1 MAVVICMCTY
11 MYVCVCMCVCFPVV
25 KNLSDVFYLC
35 IIMMAYGPSFVKAT
49 IHGIV
54 LNTVQ
59 SLASLP
65 EVMANGRLRHMHTFV
80 QYSVRSRIHVHM
92 YIRISTLTTCTTMYV

>member
-1 MAVVICMCTY
+1 MVLRKMHNIEVTLL
-11 MYVCVCMCVCFPVV
+11 VFSVV
-25 KNLSDVFYLC
+25 KNLTDVFYLC
-35 IIMMAYGPSFVKAT
+35 IIMMAYGPPFVKAT

-65 EVMANGRLRHMHTFV
+65 EVMANGKFT
-80 QYSVRSRIHVHM
+80 Y
-92 YIRISTLTTCTTMYV
+92 

>member
-1 MAVVICMCTY
+1 
-11 MYVCVCMCVCFPVV
+11 MYVCFSVV
-25 KNLSDVFYLC
+25 KNLTDVFYLC

-65 EVMANGRLRHMHTFV
+65 EVMANGRLRHMPYIFSVFCANIYIYNMHTC
-80 QYSVRSRIHVHM
+80 M
-92 YIRISTLTTCTTMYV
+92 YE

>member
-1 MAVVICMCTY
+1 MA
-11 MYVCVCMCVCFPVV
+11 
-25 KNLSDVFYLC
+25 DVFYLC

-59 SLASLP
+59 SLASVP
-65 EVMANGRLRHMHTFV
+65 EVMANG
-80 QYSVRSRIHVHM
+80 M
-92 YIRISTLTTCTTMYV
+92 YIHSVLDNKYAYAYLLSMVVCISVCSFMMLYPTGTIYPCVVIIPVYLSGRATC

>member
-1 MAVVICMCTY
+1 
-11 MYVCVCMCVCFPVV
+11 MYVCFSVV
-25 KNLSDVFYLC
+25 KNLTDVFYLC

-65 EVMANGRLRHMHTFV
+65 EVMANGRLRHMHTFF
-80 QYSVRSRIHVHM
+80 QYSVQ
-92 YIRISTLTTCTTMYV
+92 ISTYTTCTRVCMNNQCVHVLFMFCTAVTVNICCM